1 MIYNWQLPDWPNFK
15 FKLED
20 LEDKLYAFAEEVG
33 LVNGLLRATNQDLHD
48 EILIQTILIEAL
60 KTSEIEDEYL
70 SRQDVM
76 SSIKNNLQLNDKQEL
91 VRDKKA
97 AGIAK
102 LMTDVRESYKDD
114 LTKDK
119 LWEWHT
125 LLTFRQRRIV
135 IGNWRQGEEPMQ
147 VVSGSL
153 GKEEVHFE
161 APPSS
166 QIPAEMDLF
175 IEWFNDTAPNGKE
188 EIRNAIVRSAIAHL
202 YFESIHPFEDG
213 NGRIGRAIS
222 QKALS
227 QTLKRPLILSLSSVF
242 EEERKQYYY
251 ALQQGS
257 KSNEVTAW
265 IKYFAE
271 TAIKAQKQVRILTDF
286 TIKKV
291 KFFDKFKNELNAR
304 QEKAIKKMFD
314 AGKDGFIGGMNAKKY
329 MSITGASKATA
340 TRDLQ
345 ALNELGV
352 FPYLG
357 ESRNINYQVM
367 KDLYSIV
374 IMPDDDGIKK
384 VKEWKDDLKTK
395 IKWYNSSNS
404 KAHITISEFLADEDE
419 IVDIINHLKELASYE
434 KPTHLNFEG
443 TSSYSNG
450 AVFLAPDKP
459 TKGTLTGLMTRIQK
473 NLKIKKSYHS
483 KDPHMSI
490 GKKLTGENVAVALE
504 MFKEV
509 KLDFDCASIVLR
521 KFNPKERVKQYE
533 IQSENFPFLGLPPKP
548 PAQQSLF

>member
-1 MIYNWQLPDWPNFK
+1 MTYNWQLPDWPNFK

-20 LEDKLYAFAEEVG
+20 LEDKLYEFAEEVG
-33 LVNGLLRATNQDLHD
+33 LVNGLLRATDQDLHD
-48 EILIQTILIEAL
+48 EILIQTILTEAL
-60 KTSEIEDEYL
+60 KTSEIENEYL

-76 SSIKNNLQLNDKQEL
+76 SSIKNNLQLSDKQEL
-91 VRDKKA
+91 VIDKKA

-119 LWEWHT
+119 LWEWHS
-125 LLTFRQRRIV
+125 LLTFRQRRMV

-147 VVSGSL
+147 VISGSI
-153 GKEEVHFE
+153 GKERVHFE

-166 QIPAEMDLF
+166 NVPVEMNLF
-175 IEWFNDTAPNGKE
+175 IKWFNDTAPNGE
-188 EIRNAIVRSAIAHL
+188 REIANAVVRSAIAHL

-227 QTLKRPLILSLSSVF
+227 QSLKRPIILSLSSIF
-242 EEERKQYYY
+242 EEERKEYYH

-257 KSNEVTAW
+257 KSNEITTW

-291 KFFDKFKNELNAR
+291 KFFDKFKNELNTR

-340 TRDLQ
+340 TRDLK

-395 IKWYNSSNS
+395 IDWYNSSNS

-419 IVDIINHLKELASYE
+419 IIDIINHLKEIASYE
-434 KPTHLNFEG
+434 SPIHLNFEG
-443 TSSYSNG
+443 VSSYPNG

-459 TKGTLTGLMTRIQK
+459 TKETLTDLMKRIQK
-473 NLKIKKSYHS
+473 NLNIKKSYHS
-483 KDPHMSI
+483 KDPHISI
-490 GKKLTGENVAVALE
+490 GRKLSDEKVAIALR
-504 MFKEV
+504 MFEEAR
-509 KLDFDCASIVLR
+509 LEFACPSIVLR
-521 KFNPKERVKQYE
+521 KFNPVKKQYDILPDE
-533 IQSENFPFLGLPPKP
+533 FPFLDLPEKP
-548 PAQQSLF
+548 QAQQSLF